1 MVILAV
7 KLTEA
12 FSQILRKS
20 VHVMPVRFILDE
32 FVLNYRYSM

>member
-1 MVILAV
+1 MVIIAV

-12 FSQILRKS
+12 FSQILRKP
-20 VHVMPVRFILDE
+20 VHVRFILDE